1 MRAGRGMPG
10 SRLLYCRVRFCPT
23 GGGGGGDGFILASLY
38 AEVV

>member
-10 SRLLYCRVRFCPT
+10 SCLLYCRVRCCPT
-23 GGGGGGDGFILASLY
+23 GGRGGDRFILASLY